1 MQRQSKLVGT
11 FLLLAGM
18 LHVGMAQEP
27 KADPAKKPTSAKSGK
42 KENVQTKEKMLS
54 SGRIRGKLTHVE
66 GSQRYFVLQVKY
78 VLTKPNFGAMQNVAN
93 ASQNIANARRN
104 NDTKGVASAQL
115 DLLRNQAN
123 MYDFVTIESPME
135 FIADD
140 KMKIRTMLVP
150 LEYDDKGKPR
160 RLTTKEIKERKGDDP
175 TLPGFDADFDSL
187 RQGQWVEVHIEKQ
200 PLPKGKPAKDA
211 DLGDGKDKKRYKA
224 LMVVIVAESPK

>member
-1 MQRQSKLVGT
+1 MRRQFVLVGT
-11 FLLLAGM
+11 FLLMAGV
-18 LHVGMAQEP
+18 LQVRMAQEP
-27 KADPAKKPTSAKSGK
+27 KMDPAKKASSTKSVK
-42 KENVQTKEKMLS
+42 KEKVQTKEKMLS
-54 SGRIRGKLTHVE
+54 SGRIPGKLTHVE

-78 VLTKPNFGAMQNVAN
+78 VLTRPNLGAMQNVAN

-104 NDTKGVASAQL
+104 NDLKGVASAQL

-123 MYDFVTIESPME
+123 MYDVVTIESPME
-135 FIADD
+135 FMADD
-140 KMKIRTMLVP
+140 HMKIRTMLVP

-160 RLTTKEIKERKGDDP
+160 RLTAKEIKERRGDDP

-200 PLPKGKPAKDA
+200 PPPKGKPAKDA

-224 LMVVIVAESPK
+224 LMV